1 MCNVQEKGTTP
12 LHVAARA
19 GQALQVELLVANG
32 ANPSVID
39 TNGQTAADIAK
50 YNIFNVTYMTDI
62 LQLKYFF
69 FFFSEWSDI

>member
-50 YNIFNVTYMTDI
+50 YNIFNVIYITDI
-62 LQLKYFF
+62 LQLKFFF